1 MLRRTALSLTLSAA
15 ISASAFAANEIDA
28 LMTKPEK
35 VGMSTER
42 LARIGKRMQEYIDR
56 NKVAGT
62 VTLVA
67 RHGKIVNF
75 EALGYSDRE
84 KKIPMKKDDIFVLMS
99 MTKPIASTAL
109 MMQYE
114 NGKFLLS
121 DPISKWLPEFA
132 HMQVKAPDG
141 QGGFKLI
148 DARPITVRHILTHT
162 AGLPALGSP
171 EARAIAGAKTVRER
185 VKLMATQ
192 PLAFQPGDKWEY
204 GYATDVVA
212 ALAEVLSGQN
222 MDDYFREHI
231 FKPLGMTDTYYNV
244 PEAKWDRRPT
254 VYSPKEDGT
263 IDPRPRR
270 DPSPTTVFGGVAGL
284 SGTPLDYF
292 RFAQMILNGGEY
304 NGARILSPKTI
315 DTMISNQIG
324 DGIPVTLKGPGYGFG
339 LGFCVLMDPGKA
351 AESLTPGTFGWGG
364 AWGTYFFI
372 DPVEDMIGI
381 LAIQITSYRHINI
394 RPDLGTLA
402 EQAILE
408 PHSSGEQKIRG
419 YAVLH

>member
-1 MLRRTALSLTLSAA
+1 MLRRFVLFPLLSVCTSAA
-15 ISASAFAANEIDA
+15 AFAATEADA

-42 LARIGKRMQEYIDR
+42 LSRIGKRMQEYIDQ

-62 VTLVA
+62 VTLIA

-114 NGKFLLS
+114 QGKFLLT
-121 DPISKWLPEFA
+121 DPVSKWLPEFA
-132 HMQVKAPDG
+132 HMKAKVPDG
-141 QGGFKLI
+141 RGGFTLV
-148 DARPITVRHILTHT
+148 DARPINVRHILTHT

-171 EARAIAGAKTVRER
+171 EAQAIGGAKTVRER
-185 VKLMATQ
+185 VRLMGNQ

-204 GYATDVVA
+204 GYSTDVVA
-212 ALAEVLSGQN
+212 ALAEVLAGQN
-222 MDDYFREHI
+222 MDDYFRERI
-231 FKPLGMTDTYYNV
+231 FKPLGMTDTHYNV
-244 PEAKWDRRPT
+244 PDAKWDRRPT

-263 IDPRPRR
+263 IEPRPRTN
-270 DPSPTTVFGGVAGL
+270 PTPTGVFGGVAGL

-339 LGFCVLMDPGKA
+339 LGFCVLMDAGKA
-351 AESLTPGTFGWGG
+351 SESLTPGSFGWGG
-364 AWGTYFFI
+364 AWGTFFFI
-372 DPVEDMIGI
+372 DPAEDMIGI
-381 LAIQITSYRHINI
+381 LAIQITSYRYINI

-402 EQAILE
+402 EQAIIE
-408 PHSSGEQKIRG
+408 PRSSGEQKIRG
-419 YAVLH
+419 YATLH

>member
-1 MLRRTALSLTLSAA
+1 MLRRILLSPILSAA
-15 ISASAFAANEIDA
+15 ISASAFAATEADT

-35 VGMSTER
+35 AGMSTDR
-42 LARIGKRMQEYIDR
+42 LARIGKRMQEYIDQ

-99 MTKPIASTAL
+99 MTKPVASTAL

-114 NGKFLLS
+114 QGKFLLS
-121 DPISKWLPEFA
+121 DPVSKWLPEFA
-132 HMQVKAPDG
+132 HMKAKVPDG
-141 QGGFKLI
+141 QGGFMLV
-148 DARPITVRHILTHT
+148 DARPVTVRHVLTHT
-162 AGLPALGSP
+162 AGLPSLGSP
-171 EARAIAGAKTVRER
+171 EARAIAGATTIRER

-222 MDDYFREHI
+222 MDDYFRDHI
-231 FKPLGMTDTYYNV
+231 FKPLGMTDTHYNV

-254 VYSPKEDGT
+254 VYAPKDDGT
-263 IDPRPRR
+263 IEPRPRSN
-270 DPSPTTVFGGVAGL
+270 PTPTTVFGGVAGL

-351 AESLTPGTFGWGG
+351 AESLTPGAFGWGG

-372 DPVEDMIGI
+372 DPTEDMIGI
-381 LAIQITSYRHINI
+381 LAIQITSYRYINI

-408 PHSSGEQKIRG
+408 PRSSGEQKIRG
-419 YAVLH
+419 YPVFH

>member
-1 MLRRTALSLTLSAA
+1 MLRRIIFPFLFTALAV
-15 ISASAFAANEIDA
+15 SAFATTEADT

-35 VGMSTER
+35 VGMSTDR
-42 LARIGKRMQEYIDR
+42 LARIGKRMQEYIDQ

-114 NGKFLLS
+114 QGKFLLT

-132 HMQVKAPDG
+132 HMKAKASDG
-141 QGGFKLI
+141 QGGSKLV

-162 AGLPALGSP
+162 AGLPSLGSP
-171 EARAIAGAKTVRER
+171 EAQAIGGAKTIRER
-185 VKLMATQ
+185 VKLMGTQ

-222 MDDYFREHI
+222 MDDYFRERI
-231 FKPLGMTDTYYNV
+231 FKPLGMTDTHYNV
-244 PEAKWDRRPT
+244 PDAKWDRRPT
-254 VYSPKEDGT
+254 VYAPKDDGT
-263 IDPRPRR
+263 IEPRPRTN
-270 DPSPTTVFGGVAGL
+270 PTPTTVFGGVAGL

-324 DGIPVTLKGPGYGFG
+324 EGIPVTIKGPGYGFG
-339 LGFCVLMDPGKA
+339 LGFCVLMDAGKA
-351 AESLTPGTFGWGG
+351 AESLTPGAFGWGG
-364 AWGTYFFI
+364 AWGTFFFI
-372 DPVEDMIGI
+372 DPAEDMIGI
-381 LAIQITSYRHINI
+381 LGIQITSYRYINI

-402 EQAILE
+402 EQAIIE
-408 PHSSGEQKIRG
+408 PRSSGEQKIRG

>member
-42 LARIGKRMQEYIDR
+42 LARIGKRMQEYIDQ

-114 NGKFLLS
+114 QGKFLLS

-192 PLAFQPGDKWEY
+192 PLPFQPGDKWEY

>member
-1 MLRRTALSLTLSAA
+1 MLRRILLSTILSAA
-15 ISASAFAANEIDA
+15 VSASSFAASEVGT
-28 LMTKPEK
+28 LMTTPEK

-42 LARIGKRMQEYIDR
+42 LARLGKRMQEYIDQ

-114 NGKFLLS
+114 QGKFLLS

-132 HMQVKAPDG
+132 HMKAKVPDG
-141 QGGFKLI
+141 QGGFTLV
-148 DARPITVRHILTHT
+148 DARPITVRHVLTHT
-162 AGLPALGSP
+162 AGLPALVSP
-171 EARAIAGAKTVRER
+171 EARAIAGATTIRER
-185 VKLMATQ
+185 VKLMGTQ

-231 FKPLGMTDTYYNV
+231 FKPLGMTDTHYNV
-244 PEAKWDRRPT
+244 PGAKWDRRPT
-254 VYSPKEDGT
+254 VYAPKDDGT
-263 IDPRPRR
+263 IEPRPRSN
-270 DPSPTTVFGGVAGL
+270 PTPTTVFGGVAGL

-292 RFAQMILNGGEY
+292 RFAQMILNGA
-304 NGARILSPKTI
+304 NTTAPAFSARKRS
-315 DTMISNQIG
+315 
-324 DGIPVTLKGPGYGFG
+324 
-339 LGFCVLMDPGKA
+339 
-351 AESLTPGTFGWGG
+351 
-364 AWGTYFFI
+364 
-372 DPVEDMIGI
+372 
-381 LAIQITSYRHINI
+381 I
-394 RPDLGTLA
+394 R
-402 EQAILE
+402 
-408 PHSSGEQKIRG
+408 
-419 YAVLH
+419 

>member
-1 MLRRTALSLTLSAA
+1 MLRRIPVSLILSVVIATSV
-15 ISASAFAANEIDA
+15 FAANDA
-28 LMTKPEK
+28 DTLMTKPEK

-42 LARIGKRMQEYIDR
+42 LARIGKRMQEYIDQ

-75 EALGYSDRE
+75 ETLGYRDRE

-114 NGKFLLS
+114 HGKFLLA

-132 HMQVKAPDG
+132 HMKAKVPDG
-141 QGGFKLI
+141 QGGFKLVE
-148 DARPITVRHILTHT
+148 ARPISVRHILTHT

-171 EARAIAGAKTVRER
+171 EARAIVGASTVRER

-244 PEAKWDRRPT
+244 PDAKWDRRPT
-254 VYSPKEDGT
+254 VYSPKDDGT
-263 IDPRPRR
+263 IEPRPRSN
-270 DPSPTTVFGGVAGL
+270 PTPTTVFGGVAGL

-292 RFAQMILNGGEY
+292 RFTQMILNGGEY
-304 NGARILSPKTI
+304 NGVRILSPKTI
-315 DTMISNQIG
+315 DMMISNQIG

-339 LGFCVLMDPGKA
+339 LGFCVLMDSGKA
-351 AESLTPGTFGWGG
+351 AESLTPGSFGWGG

-381 LAIQITSYRHINI
+381 LAIQITSYRYINI

-402 EQAILE
+402 EQAIIE
-408 PHSSGEQKIRG
+408 PRSSGEQKIRG
-419 YAVLH
+419 YAVFH

>member
-1 MLRRTALSLTLSAA
+1 MLRRVLFPLILVSAT
-15 ISASAFAANEIDA
+15 STAFAASEADA
-28 LMTKPEK
+28 LIAKPEK
-35 VGMSTER
+35 VGMSSER
-42 LARIGKRMQEYIDR
+42 LGRTGKRMQEYIDQ
-56 NKVAGT
+56 NKIAGT

-67 RHGKIVNF
+67 CHGKIVNF
-75 EALGYSDRE
+75 EAPGFSDRE

-99 MTKPIASTAL
+99 MTKPVASTAL

-114 NGKFLLS
+114 QGKFLLT

-132 HMQVKAPDG
+132 HMKAKVADG
-141 QGGFKLI
+141 QAGFKLV

-171 EARAIAGAKTVRER
+171 EARAVGGATTIRER
-185 VKLMATQ
+185 VKLMGTQ

-204 GYATDVVA
+204 GLATDVVA

-231 FKPLGMTDTYYNV
+231 FKPLGMTDTHYN
-244 PEAKWDRRPT
+244 
-254 VYSPKEDGT
+254 
-263 IDPRPRR
+263 
-270 DPSPTTVFGGVAGL
+270 
-284 SGTPLDYF
+284 
-292 RFAQMILNGGEY
+292 EY

-351 AESLTPGTFGWGG
+351 TESLTPGSFGWGG

-381 LAIQITSYRHINI
+381 PGIQITSYSHINI

-408 PHSSGEQKIRG
+408 SRSSGEQKIRG
-419 YAVLH
+419 YAVFH

>member
-1 MLRRTALSLTLSAA
+1 MLSRIFFTTLLFTALCAPS
-15 ISASAFAANEIDA
+15 FAASEIDM
-28 LMTKPEK
+28 LMAKPEK

-42 LARIGKRMQEYIDR
+42 LGRVGKRMQEYIDQ
-56 NKVAGT
+56 NKIAGT
-62 VTLVA
+62 VTLIA

-114 NGKFLLS
+114 QGKFLLS

-132 HMQVKAPDG
+132 HMKAKVPDG
-141 QGGFKLI
+141 QGGVKLV
-148 DARPITVRHILTHT
+148 DARPITVRQILTHT

-171 EARAIAGAKTVRER
+171 EARAINGAKTIRER
-185 VKLMATQ
+185 VKLMGTQ

-222 MDDYFREHI
+222 MDDFFREHI
-231 FKPLGMTDTYYNV
+231 FKPLGMTDTHYNV

-254 VYSPKEDGT
+254 VYSPKDDGT
-263 IDPRPRR
+263 IDPRPRTN
-270 DPSPTTVFGGVAGL
+270 PTPTTVFGGVAGL

-292 RFAQMILNGGEY
+292 KFAQMILNGGEY

-351 AESLTPGTFGWGG
+351 SESLTPGAFGWGG

-381 LAIQITSYRHINI
+381 LGIQITSYSHVNI

-402 EQAILE
+402 EQAILD
-408 PHSSGEQKIRG
+408 PRSSGEQKIRG
-419 YAVLH
+419 YAVFH

>member
-1 MLRRTALSLTLSAA
+1 
-15 ISASAFAANEIDA
+15 
-28 LMTKPEK
+28 MTKPEK

-42 LARIGKRMQEYIDR
+42 LARIGKRMQEYIDQ

-67 RHGKIVNF
+67 RHGKIANF

-84 KKIPMKKDDIFVLMS
+84 KKIPMNKNDIFVLMS

-114 NGKFLLS
+114 QGKFLLT
-121 DPISKWLPEFA
+121 DPISQWLPEFA
-132 HMQVKAPDG
+132 HMKAKVPDG

-171 EARAIAGAKTVRER
+171 EARAMAGATTVRER

-212 ALAEVLSGQN
+212 ALAEILSGQN

-254 VYSPKEDGT
+254 VYSPKDDGT
-263 IDPRPRR
+263 IEPRPRTN
-270 DPSPTTVFGGVAGL
+270 PTPTALFGGVAGL

-304 NGARILSPKTI
+304 NGVRILSPKTI

-324 DGIPVTLKGPGYGFG
+324 DGIPVTIKGPGYGFG
-339 LGFCVLMDPGKA
+339 LGFSVLMDSGKA

-372 DPVEDMIGI
+372 DPTEDMIGI
-381 LAIQITSYRHINI
+381 LAIQITSYRYINI

-402 EQAILE
+402 DQAIVE
-408 PHSSGEQKIRG
+408 PRSSGEQKIRS
-419 YAVLH
+419 YAVFH